1 MTTRIRPV
9 VYRPL
14 SRRITTMLW
23 GLAVVAFG
31 AGVIARL
38 NGYTFDMELL
48 AILTLAVLGAWILVS
63 AVVALVRDR

>member
-38 NGYTFDMELL
+38 NGYPFDMELM